1 MIRFFSALVLTAAMA
16 VPAQALTVNGIDVA
30 DSAKFGDQ
38 QLVLNGAGVRS
49 KFFVDAYIAALYLP
63 AKSADAKAVIEGDE
77 AMAIRLQITSGMINS
92 KRMSDSTRDGFVRST
107 GGNLAPIEKE
117 VDLLISAFKDE
128 IKEGDIFDLVYSPE
142 QGVTVSHNGVQ
153 KSQVQG
159 FEFKK
164 ALFGI
169 WLSDDSIQK
178 SLRKAMLNN

>member
-1 MIRFFSALVLTAAMA
+1 MIRFFSALALTAAM
-16 VPAQALTVNGIDVA
+16 VMPAQALKVNGVDVA
-30 DSAKFGDQ
+30 DGINLDNQK
-38 QLVLNGAGVRS
+38 LVLNGAGVRS

-63 AKSADAKAVIEGDE
+63 AKSTDANAVIEGDE
-77 AMAIRLQITSGMINS
+77 TMAIRLQITSGMINS

-117 VDLLISAFKDE
+117 VDQLISAFKDE

-178 SLRKAMLNN
+178 SLRKAMLSN